1 VALFFTLYFLEL
13 FMSLFRLKAVKAL
26 VLAGIV
32 GGLVVSCNEASSP
45 IVGGTQVVDKSVAS
59 SSTKGD
65 ELVLAMKNGETNA
78 QLAALAKSVA
88 STLAESNTAKAVHI
102 QAMRKFD
109 GCTNVLWNNLNT
121 DQNLTSALGASG
133 NWTATVARNG
143 AKFNLQAN
151 DVQAALEQYS
161 RHYAANAHL
170 YWYNAE
176 KWDGK
181 TSPLVTFVPVLA
193 KGQDIDKMPS
203 EVIAYDAQGKEYIV
217 NEAIAK
223 TRPVIVIAPNE
234 RTEMNGQ
241 LKQAVAENL
250 NRPRMTSPK
259 GGAQLQNSYM
269 SITSLSFSDAF
280 EGTWFIEHWILGD
293 PEFYAIVTSVP
304 ATGGDPAQWGR
315 FNLAGAVPRHLCNG
329 QYFSTSYGAP
339 WNTGFHKSLHW
350 QWFEEDGGAEVELG
364 LSATFKLSDNIS
376 ISPSFKVKY
385 KIQDNVLSQ
394 MTVHYDDVF
403 FPIAPFRTYAM
414 GNPSMILSW

>member
-1 VALFFTLYFLEL
+1 
-13 FMSLFRLKAVKAL
+13 MSLFRLKAVKAL

-32 GGLVVSCNEASSP
+32 GGLVVGCNEASSP

-59 SSTKGD
+59 STTKGD

-259 GGAQLQNSYM
+259 GGAQLQSSYL
-269 SITSLSFSDAF
+269 SINELSFADAF

-293 PEFYAIVTSVP
+293 PEFYAVITSVDE
-304 ATGGDPAQWGR
+304 GGSAPTKEWGR
-315 FNLAGAVPRHLCNG
+315 PNYTGAITRAMCNG
-329 QYFSTSYGAP
+329 QYFATSYGTP
-339 WNTGFHKSLHW
+339 WNTNVHKTLHW
-350 QWFEEDGGAEVELG
+350 KWFEEDGGAEVELG
-364 LSATFKLSDNIS
+364 LSATFKISDAVS

-385 KIQDNVLSQ
+385 KIQDNILNEA
-394 MTVHYDDVF
+394 TVNFDDPVR
-403 FPIAPFRTYAM
+403 IYAL
-414 GNPSMILSW
+414 GANPRMKLSW